1 MEDARIANVRNT
13 VAGPNAISRFTFN
26 REAEIDDK
34 LAPVSIGALMVRQ
47 KQGDA
52 WKLLHDKGSRVG
64 GFNQSGG
71 LAGGGV
77 MKIRDCSRNVDRTKP
92 NKLGPIMLCP
102 GCGEWQM
109 LHCDLKTRAPGA
121 ASRAWAAP
129 ACPQYNA
136 SIPSRNECR
145 MRKDLTAGS
154 GSAVRIPV
162 AVRAVDAIGGAL
174 FRRAK
179 IFPAMDALCLRV

>member
-64 GFNQSGG
+64 GFQPVRRLGWRRSNENPG
-71 LAGGGV
+71 LF
-77 MKIRDCSRNVDRTKP
+77 P
-92 NKLGPIMLCP
+92 
-102 GCGEWQM
+102 
-109 LHCDLKTRAPGA
+109 
-121 ASRAWAAP
+121 
-129 ACPQYNA
+129 
-136 SIPSRNECR
+136 ECR
-145 MRKDLTAGS
+145 PDEAE
-154 GSAVRIPV
+154 
-162 AVRAVDAIGGAL
+162 
-174 FRRAK
+174 
-179 IFPAMDALCLRV
+179 